1 MTEPDVIVVGSG
13 AGGASTAYRLIK
25 GGRRVLLLEK
35 GGFLPRDRST
45 LDVKQVFKSGRF
57 KNQEHWVDG
66 SNKEFIPGEFYN
78 VGGKTKWYGAALLRF
93 APHEFEADPA
103 YQALAWPFGHDELA
117 PYYDEAEQLLHVNRF
132 DNEPELQALI
142 DRIVAHDPGWRPE
155 PLPLGI
161 KREILDDPVEARHFD
176 GFASACGYKSDA
188 EWNLIDLIRDDP
200 GFTLATDK
208 IVVGLL
214 HAESAP
220 TEITGV
226 RCADGSTYTAPV
238 VVLAAGAMSS
248 PRILQDH
255 LSNTGLMAS
264 WPNADVIG
272 ANFKFHLNTA
282 VLGISPFHEHDV
294 LRKTA
299 ILFNERFPHSTVQ
312 CLGWMDGDILSVQL
326 PAAVPK
332 FVSNEIGSRA
342 IGFFATTEDGSSL
355 DNRVIS
361 GGRATLPMLDYDL
374 HRIKPAR
381 DEHHALI
388 EAFLIQLLRAGLL
401 GVERYAGLAGT
412 AHAIGSL
419 VTGRDPQTS
428 AVDPTGKVHGM
439 ANLYVGDGS
448 VLARTSR
455 VNPALTIYAWG
466 LRLGDHLAG
475 LQQRG

>member
-13 AGGASTAYRLIK
+13 AGGASAAYRLIK

-35 GGFLPRDRST
+35 GGFLPRDGST

-57 KNQEHWVDG
+57 KSQEHWIDG
-66 SNKEFIPGEFYN
+66 ENKEFIPSEFYN

-93 APHEFEADPA
+93 SPHEFEADPA
-103 YQALAWPFGHDELA
+103 HQALAWPFGYDEMA

-142 DRIVAHDPGWRPE
+142 DRIVAHDPAWRPE
-155 PLPLGI
+155 PLPLGL
-161 KREILDDPVEARHFD
+161 KKEILNDPVEAKHFD

-188 EWNLIDLIRDDP
+188 EWNLIDLIQDDP

-255 LSNTGLMAS
+255 LSDTGLMAS

-299 ILFNERFPHSTVQ
+299 ILFNDGFPHSTVQ
-312 CLGWMDGDILSVQL
+312 CLGWMDGEILSVQL

-332 FVSNEIGSRA
+332 FVSNAIGSRA
-342 IGFFATTEDGSSL
+342 VGFFATTEDGSSL

-361 GGRATLPMLDYDL
+361 GGGLTLPMLDYDL
-374 HRIKPAR
+374 HRIKRAR

-388 EAFLIQLLRAGLL
+388 EAFIVQLVRAGLL
-401 GVERYAGLAGT
+401 GAERYTGLAGT

-419 VTGRDPQTS
+419 VTGSDPQTS
-428 AVDPTGKVHGM
+428 AVDAIGKVHGM

-448 VLARTSR
+448 VLPRTSR

-466 LRLGDHLAG
+466 LRLGHHLAG
-475 LQQRG
+475 LPH

>member
-13 AGGASTAYRLIK
+13 AGGASAAYRLIK
-25 GGRRVLLLEK
+25 GRRRVLLLEK

-66 SNKEFIPGEFYN
+66 ENREFIPGEFYN

-103 YQALAWPFGHDELA
+103 YQALAWPFGYDELA

-142 DRIVAHDPGWRPE
+142 ERIVAHDPSWRPE
-155 PLPLGI
+155 PLPLGL
-161 KREILDDPVEARHFD
+161 KREILNDPAEAKHFD

-188 EWNLIDLIRDDP
+188 EWNLIDLIQDDP

-255 LSNTGLMAS
+255 LSDTGLMAS

-299 ILFNERFPHSTVQ
+299 ILFNDGFPHSTVQ
-312 CLGWMDGDILSVQL
+312 CLGWMDGEILSVQL

-332 FVSNEIGSRA
+332 FVSNAIGSRA
-342 IGFFATTEDGSSL
+342 VGFFATTEDGSSL

-361 GGRATLPMLDYDL
+361 GGGLTLPMLDYDL
-374 HRIKPAR
+374 HRIKRAR

-388 EAFLIQLLRAGLL
+388 EAFIVQLVRAGLL
-401 GVERYAGLAGT
+401 GAERYTGLAGT

-419 VTGRDPQTS
+419 VTGTDPQTS
-428 AVDPTGKVHGM
+428 AVDAIGKVHGM

-448 VLARTSR
+448 VLPRTSR

-466 LRLGDHLAG
+466 LRLGHHLAG
-475 LQQRG
+475 LPH